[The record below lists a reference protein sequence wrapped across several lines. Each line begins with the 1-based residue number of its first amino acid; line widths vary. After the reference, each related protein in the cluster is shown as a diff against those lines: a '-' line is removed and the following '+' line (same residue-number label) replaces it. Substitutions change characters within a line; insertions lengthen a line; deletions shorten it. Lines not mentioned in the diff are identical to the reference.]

1 MSKYVTEVIDERRYK
16 LTVSFADEN
25 VDLTGETVVA
35 GGEAEAL
42 AYAPFF
48 EADLRRNFADKFPQ
62 PEPII
67 INPEME
73 GM

>member
-1 MSKYVTEVIDERRYK
+1 MSKYTTEVIDERRCK

-35 GGEAEAL
+35 GGEAEAV
-42 AYAPFF
+42 AYEPFF

-67 INPEME
+67 VNPEME
-73 GM
+73 AE